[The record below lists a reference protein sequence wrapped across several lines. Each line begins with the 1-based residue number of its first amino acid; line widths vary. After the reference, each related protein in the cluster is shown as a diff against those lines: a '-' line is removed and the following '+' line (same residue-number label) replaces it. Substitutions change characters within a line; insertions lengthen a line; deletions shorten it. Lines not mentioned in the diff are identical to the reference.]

1 MLRVKR
7 LGAGEQVGIF
17 MRQLSTGSTAARIE
31 IIPAYASMP
40 SSSIRPKVAAMHP
53 FKSNRLLYL
62 AVASSALGSLS
73 GVARAGSPCDLVTRG
88 EATQLL
94 GISAGKKLARHADHG
109 LSGCVIRAV
118 SGGHDRD
125 SLELGIATDSRTRPS
140 RQHTDDE
147 RGDEVPSMHGEP
159 WYEVSVPD
167 ARHPNDRR
175 LVIHRD
181 RTSLTLDLHSS
192 HQTDARRA
200 FESVWY
206 KIAERLP
213 ADER

>member
-1 MLRVKR
+1 
-7 LGAGEQVGIF
+7 
-17 MRQLSTGSTAARIE
+17 
-31 IIPAYASMP
+31 
-40 SSSIRPKVAAMHP
+40 MHP
-53 FKSNRLLYL
+53 SQSNRLAYL
-62 AVASSALGSLS
+62 VITIGTLGSIPE
-73 GVARAGSPCDLVTRG
+73 VALAASPCDLVTRS

-94 GISAGKKLARHADHG
+94 GISTGKKLAKRAGPDV
-109 LSGCVIRAV
+109 SACVIRAV
-118 SGGHDRD
+118 SGGRDRD
-125 SLELGIATDSRTRPS
+125 TLKLGVTTDSLSRPS

-167 ARHPNDRR
+167 AKHPNDRR

-192 HQTDARRA
+192 HQADAKRA

>member
-1 MLRVKR
+1 
-7 LGAGEQVGIF
+7 
-17 MRQLSTGSTAARIE
+17 
-31 IIPAYASMP
+31 
-40 SSSIRPKVAAMHP
+40 MHP
-53 FKSNRLLYL
+53 SKSNRLIYL
-62 AVASSALGSLS
+62 AATMSALASLS
-73 GVARAGSPCDLVTRG
+73 GVARAGGPCDLVTRG

-94 GISAGKKLARHADHG
+94 GVSAGKKLAKPSA
-109 LSGCVIRAV
+109 CVIRAV
-118 SGGHDRD
+118 SGGRDHDT
-125 SLELGIATDSRTRPS
+125 LKLGVVTDSRAQPS

-147 RGDEVPSMHGEP
+147 RGDEIPSMHGEP

-167 ARHPNDRR
+167 AKHPNDRR

-192 HQTDARRA
+192 HQTDAKRA